1 MNAKIW
7 TVAATSPFDALHAL
21 RSRGRVDIRRKQRI
35 LVLDDDVDHTS
46 RLRRLLQESGFD
58 VDVRSDMK
66 FPLTVELFE
75 AYQAVVLDVM
85 MPESNGFD
93 GLRDLRASTE
103 LARMTT
109 WSSRIGRVNWL
120 RGFELCCG
128 VDRAKYGIAPA
139 APLAAQWLATARVSS
154 SRVPTSRTRVLP
166 KVHILANETG
176 F

>member
-103 LARMTT
+103 LPVLVLT
-109 WSSRIGRVNWL
+109 SRDGEEDRIAGLESGADDYVVKPYRP
-120 RGFELCCG
+120 REL
-128 VDRAKYGIAPA
+128 V
-139 APLAAQWLATARVSS
+139 ARVRALLRRRSC
-154 SRVPTSRTRVLP
+154 
-166 KVHILANETG
+166 
-176 F
+176 